1 MLRAVEGGEESTRGR
16 KGLNNHKIAGK
27 EKKGKRGG
35 GEEKKRRSAI
45 AGEDRGGRNG
55 RSFRVDEQP
64 IRLPDELQL
73 NHNPQNGDK
82 HTPVSPVRLPRTPL
96 NDCKH

>member
-1 MLRAVEGGEESTRGR
+1 M
-16 KGLNNHKIAGK
+16 
-27 EKKGKRGG
+27 
-35 GEEKKRRSAI
+35 I
-45 AGEDRGGRNG
+45 AGEDKGGKRS

-73 NHNPQNGDK
+73 NHNPLNGDK
-82 HTPVSPVRLPRTPL
+82 HTPVSPVCFPRMPL